1 MSVLSQL
8 TILSEANARRICA
21 SKSLKRQLLT
31 GGYSANGEWTSPEP
45 NPKTGLLA
53 KLFPKPPEEKLQL
66 QKPEGIVAD
75 IGPHW
80 EIINMAITGAS
91 AVEDLPT
98 PTSFLLI
105 GGEPIGLDRGHGP
118 ARWFSPALV
127 AEIYEVLHR
136 MSHEEMMH
144 NLRDERIIEGEV
156 MSGGDWLALS
166 PAEKTEIVTRH
177 TEALT
182 NAISQAKQANL
193 GFIVEFY

>member
-21 SKSLKRQLLT
+21 NISLKRQLLT

-45 NPKTGLLA
+45 KPKSGLLT
-53 KLFPKPPEEKLQL
+53 KLFPKPPEERLVL
-66 QKPEGIVAD
+66 QKPEGISAD
-75 IGPHW
+75 IGPDW
-80 EIINMAITGAS
+80 EIVNMAITGAS

-105 GGEPIGLDRGHGP
+105 GGEPIGLDGGYGP

-127 AEIYEVLHR
+127 AEIHEVLKR
-136 MSHEEMMH
+136 MSHEQMIY
-144 NLRDERIIEGEV
+144 NLRDERIIESEV
-156 MSGGDWLALS
+156 MSGSDWLALS
-166 PAEKTEIVTRH
+166 PTEKTEIVTRH

-182 NAISQAKQANL
+182 NAISQAKEANL